1 MLKKIWHLCGSV
13 KLTFYLLLFISVNLV
28 IASVYVKAYPRVFG
42 PLNNLLLQEWF
53 RLYGK
58 SHPEKIWWLLT
69 LSGLLI
75 ALGINIAVCILDR
88 LLALWP
94 KRRQMGMKVFFLRV
108 APSFIH
114 ICFFIVLTGHLLSMV
129 SGFNRSIDVIPGQMA
144 PLPFQD
150 KIMVLGQQCDYYDS
164 PEILRGFVK
173 QCTVSLDLET
183 PEEKTLKQISFL
195 HPLFWQGLS
204 FHLVMDKKAQAPK
217 MKLIVRK
224 DPGVKL
230 ILWGFTAMVLLMLWY
245 FPQMNIGDKRR

>member
-1 MLKKIWHLCGSV
+1 
-13 KLTFYLLLFISVNLV
+13 
-28 IASVYVKAYPRVFG
+28 
-42 PLNNLLLQEWF
+42 
-53 RLYGK
+53 
-58 SHPEKIWWLLT
+58 
-69 LSGLLI
+69 
-75 ALGINIAVCILDR
+75 
-88 LLALWP
+88 
-94 KRRQMGMKVFFLRV
+94 
-108 APSFIH
+108 
-114 ICFFIVLTGHLLSMV
+114 
-129 SGFNRSIDVIPGQMA
+129 MA